1 MELES
6 LDPKLLLGAGGIGV
20 VIFKCWDQIK
30 ALFGWIMSIF
40 IVSIDI
46 KDDQDAQRALSLYI
60 MDKCKPFSLNERSYT
75 MVDTYVKKTYSKQSV
90 LYRQMTGPTIFFKGW
105 RFFWI
110 TEAATYHTT
119 FRCIRGLFN
128 SDKFMIDVVDYYND
142 MRSIQAKDRF
152 YIKNIVGKS
161 KNLKLMFGSN
171 SANNQSGVAAPS
183 QVSHSSEDDFF
194 KFNIPVKWKR
204 SDLGPFK
211 VSNKNYIPCSKEI
224 IEIKNT
230 CVDWRKSEHW
240 YRDRGVPWKLSWLF
254 IGEPGTGKT
263 SLVKTLGEELDFPI
277 WSFDLASLT
286 NEEFLDEWGNMLRE
300 TPCIALLE
308 DIDTVFE
315 GRKNVSGKEDGLTF
329 DCLLNCLDGVR
340 NSEGLITVIT
350 SNVRDLIDPAICAVK
365 KDIKNIVASRPG
377 RVDREVVFKKP
388 TKEHMLEF
396 CKRILPDHVHY
407 WPQVIADG
415 LNYADTSCQFQSR
428 CTILARSLKDE
439 SEQKDKLQEIQN
451 N

>member
-1 MELES
+1 MDFES
-6 LDPKLLLGAGGIGV
+6 LNPKLLLGAGGIGV
-20 VIFKCWDQIK
+20 VVFKCWDQIK
-30 ALFGWIMSIF
+30 IFLGWVMSIF

-46 KDDQDAQRALSLYI
+46 QDDRDAQRALSLYI
-60 MDKCKPFSLNERSYT
+60 MDKCRPFSLNERSYK

-90 LYRQMTGPTIFFKGW
+90 LYRQMTGPTIFFQGW

-110 TEAATYHTT
+110 SESSNYHTS

-128 SDKFMIDVVDYYND
+128 SDRFMIDVVDYYNET
-142 MRSIQAKDRF
+142 RSIQAKDRF

-161 KNLKLMFGSN
+161 KNLKLMVGN
-171 SANNQSGVAAPS
+171 SKTSGDGNSQAAAPS
-183 QVSHSSEDDFF
+183 FRTDEDDFF

-204 SDLGPFK
+204 NELGPFK

-224 IEIKNT
+224 VEIQKTCIEWKN
-230 CVDWRKSEHW
+230 SERWH
-240 YRDRGVPWKLSWLF
+240 RDRGVPWKLGWLF

-277 WSFDLASLT
+277 RSFDLASLT
-286 NEEFLDEWGNMLRE
+286 NEELLEEWGEMTRE

-308 DIDTVFE
+308 DIDTVFD
-315 GRKNVSGKEDGLTF
+315 GRKNISGKEDGLTF

-350 SNVRDLIDPAICAVK
+350 SNVRDSIDPAICA
-365 KDIKNIVASRPG
+365 IKTDKTNIVSSRPG
-377 RVDREVVFKKP
+377 RVDKEVTFTKP
-388 TKEHMLEF
+388 DREHMQEF
-396 CKRILPDHVHY
+396 CKRVLPEHPLY
-407 WPQVIADG
+407 WDSIIEEG
-415 LNYADTSCQFQSR
+415 LKYADTSCQFQSR
-428 CTILARSLKDE
+428 CTNLARSLNNE
-439 SEQKDKLQEIQN
+439 SEHTSKLQEIQN